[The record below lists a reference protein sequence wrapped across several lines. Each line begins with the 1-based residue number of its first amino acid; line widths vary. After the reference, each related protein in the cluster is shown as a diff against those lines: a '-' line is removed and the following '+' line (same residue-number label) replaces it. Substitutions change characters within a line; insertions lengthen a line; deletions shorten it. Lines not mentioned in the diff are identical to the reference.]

1 MSLSQQ
7 LKDQT
12 AAVMFQSH
20 KFGVRKKV
28 DAPTRAQAARP
39 FSADPTAIAVSK
51 NLLDTRSQAF
61 ADVTAVIIRARRY
74 WKSMTVFF
82 PVRGT
87 RLIHRDRMTDFD
99 IEMKRFRDEL
109 ESAVQDLLGQYKELK
124 KDARQKLGQLYS
136 PSDYPTPDTLV
147 DEFKIEWSYP
157 AVDPPNYLK
166 QPNPRLYE
174 QEQARVAAR
183 FEEAM
188 AAAQQ
193 TLAAE
198 LQQLLAH
205 LVDRLTPNESGRR
218 RSLSPKAIE
227 GLKDFVER
235 FQQLGIHT
243 SGELDSMVRSIQ
255 EIAQGVDVASL
266 RQHPEQQAQLFTDV
280 TAAKQ
285 AIDELLVDAPD
296 RKITLDDDDEP

>member
-20 KFGVRKKV
+20 KFGVRKQV
-28 DAPTRAQAARP
+28 DAPTRQQAARP
-39 FSADPTAIAVSK
+39 FSADPAAISFSK
-51 NLLDTRSQAF
+51 IVLNTRSQAF
-61 ADVTAVIIRARRY
+61 AEVTAVIKRARRY

-87 RLIHRDRMTDFD
+87 RLIHRDRMADFD
-99 IEMKRFRDEL
+99 KEMQRFREEL
-109 ESAVQDLLGQYKELK
+109 NKSVGDLLSQYKEMK
-124 KDARQKLGQLYS
+124 KEARQRLGQLYS
-136 PSDYPTPDTLV
+136 PSDYPTPDSLA
-147 DEFKIEWSYP
+147 DEFKLEWSYP
-157 AVDPPNYLK
+157 SVDPPNYLK
-166 QPNPRLYE
+166 QLNPRLYE

-188 AAAQQ
+188 ATAQQ

-198 LQQLLAH
+198 LQGLLAH
-205 LVDRLTPNESGRR
+205 LVDRLAPSESGRR

-227 GLKDFVER
+227 GLNDFVQR
-235 FQQLGIHT
+235 FQQLGIQT

-255 EIAQGVDVASL
+255 EIARGVDVAAL
-266 RQHPEQQAQLFTDV
+266 KQHPEQQAQLFTDV
-280 TAAKQ
+280 TAAKE
-285 AIDELLVDAPD
+285 AIDQMLIDAPD
-296 RKITLDDDDEP
+296 RKIDLEDDDE

>member
-1 MSLSQQ
+1 
-7 LKDQT
+7 
-12 AAVMFQSH
+12 
-20 KFGVRKKV
+20 
-28 DAPTRAQAARP
+28 
-39 FSADPTAIAVSK
+39 
-51 NLLDTRSQAF
+51 
-61 ADVTAVIIRARRY
+61 
-74 WKSMTVFF
+74 
-82 PVRGT
+82 
-87 RLIHRDRMTDFD
+87 
-99 IEMKRFRDEL
+99 
-109 ESAVQDLLGQYKELK
+109 
-124 KDARQKLGQLYS
+124 
-136 PSDYPTPDTLV
+136 
-147 DEFKIEWSYP
+147 
-157 AVDPPNYLK
+157 
-166 QPNPRLYE
+166 
-174 QEQARVAAR
+174 
-183 FEEAM
+183 M

-285 AIDELLVDAPD
+285 AININNTINKCCSTK
-296 RKITLDDDDEP
+296 RKLTRCESPCCPCLFFCAFHNLRQYSQWRAAKVLMLW